1 MGSPVGDPV
10 NRLVALTASSLM
22 IAGLAACSSEPEST
36 AGAASVSSEA
46 AVTTPTPEPTPPEV
60 IWAGQYC
67 TDRKAFDAAVQGF
80 GRDLKIDTG
89 GDIIDQL
96 DKQLRWQALAVGD
109 ALSGLLTTLAVVP
122 PELSSLNSAV
132 NGVVTTGT
140 KAQEDLATLGTEID
154 GVVKADNIADG
165 ALKAAAAVGTART
178 AYESV
183 GKVVEQAQTLFDS
196 QDPQLRSAMD
206 QAPECSGL

>member
-1 MGSPVGDPV
+1 MG
-10 NRLVALTASSLM
+10 A
-22 IAGLAACSSEPEST
+22 SSEP
-36 AGAASVSSEA
+36 
-46 AVTTPTPEPTPPEV
+46 AVMTPTPEPTPPEV

-80 GRDLKIDTG
+80 GRDLQIDTG
-89 GDIIDQL
+89 GDIVDQL

-165 ALKAAAAVGTART
+165 ALKAVAAVGTART

-196 QDPQLRSAMD
+196 EDPQLREAMD